1 MIQLCRASDKAA
13 KAQVQHIVLALT
25 PDGEIHINGSG
36 NMIDGMLAQP
46 AILGQVKGIMIA
58 SQQAMGEVKPVV
70 VLDYPL
76 LPCSPYSPKWKGSPM
91 IRGVLTK
98 MVAGAGHGRNGRNQA
113 LGVGDA
119 PFGWPMDIIQWT
131 EYMH

>member
-58 SQQAMGEVKPVV
+58 SQQAIGEVQPVV
-70 VLDYPL
+70 FTGLSSPSLQPILSKVERITDDQGSSHQDGGQSWPRQEWAQ
-76 LPCSPYSPKWKGSPM
+76 PSTWCWGCSLWM
-91 IRGVLTK
+91 
-98 MVAGAGHGRNGRNQA
+98 ANGYHP
-113 LGVGDA
+113 VD
-119 PFGWPMDIIQWT
+119 
-131 EYMH
+131 